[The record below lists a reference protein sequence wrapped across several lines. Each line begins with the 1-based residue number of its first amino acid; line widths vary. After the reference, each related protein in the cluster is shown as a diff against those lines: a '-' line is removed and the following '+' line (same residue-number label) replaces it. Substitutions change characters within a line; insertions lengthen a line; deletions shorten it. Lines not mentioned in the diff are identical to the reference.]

1 MAINLE
7 KMLRPSREMKK
18 TARDIKN
25 TVRGTGNGAKSKP
38 VKKAP
43 RRRKKKPLTME
54 QKNAAQ
60 SKVFDDMGFKP
71 LGYWAKEFERFI
83 D

>member
-1 MAINLE
+1 
-7 KMLRPSREMKK
+7 
-18 TARDIKN
+18 
-25 TVRGTGNGAKSKP
+25 
-38 VKKAP
+38 
-43 RRRKKKPLTME
+43 ME

-60 SKVFDDMGFKP
+60 AKVFDDMGFKP

>member
-1 MAINLE
+1 MKIDLE
-7 KMLRPSREMKK
+7 KMLRPSSAMKK

>member
-1 MAINLE
+1 MVINLE
-7 KMLRPSREMKK
+7 KMLRPSGAMKK

-25 TVRGTGNGAKSKP
+25 TVRGTGNGKKSTPTKN
-38 VKKAP
+38 KK
-43 RRRKKKPLTME
+43 T
-54 QKNAAQ
+54 N
-60 SKVFDDMGFKP
+60 KVINDMGFKP

>member
-7 KMLRPSREMKK
+7 KMLRPSGAMKK

-25 TVRGTGNGAKSKP
+25 TIRGTGNGRKSKP
-38 VKKAP
+38 VKKKP
-43 RRRKKKPLTME
+43 RRKKPPMTTQ
-54 QKNAAQ
+54 QKNE
-60 SKVFDDMGFKP
+60 SLGNMGMKP
-71 LGYWAKEFERFI
+71 LGYWAKQFERFI